1 MKKEREVNFSNI
13 KYGMLVEVLHE
24 KPSTTFHA
32 GMKVHFFNQKGVLVG
47 NIYQFL
53 PYERLRLREPD
64 ENGRSRNYPRTYY
77 RERFESI
84 KNWFFRLKCN
94 LITKLIRSSQ
104 LTMAKI

>member
-1 MKKEREVNFSNI
+1 MKKEREVTFSNI
-13 KYGMLVEVLHE
+13 KYGMLVEVHPE
-24 KPSTTFHA
+24 KPNGSYHT

-53 PYERLRLREPD
+53 PYERLRFREPY
-64 ENGRSRNYPRTYY
+64 ENGRSREYPRTYY

-104 LTMAKI
+104 LSMAKI